1 MQEYFQPK
9 LEQLL
14 SVVNNT
20 IIGIT
25 WNAEAQYWPSISIFN
40 QLILLQDN
48 NMEASIYEYINMP
61 AMKIR
66 QNITLTFEGK
76 FAN

>member
-1 MQEYFQPK
+1 MQEYFLPK
-9 LEQLL
+9 LEQLF
-14 SVVNNT
+14 SVVNNA

-48 NMEASIYEYINMP
+48 KTEALIYEYINTP
-61 AMKIR
+61 VMKIR
-66 QNITLTFEGK
+66 
-76 FAN
+76 